1 MFQSEAAERQ
11 KYRMVKM
18 VKTAMLK
25 IQEEGEDVK
34 KDLCDTKHFKRE
46 KEVRE
51 EKSLMSKES
60 VAKRG
65 KTPSKICVKTE
76 EFQSTPE
83 TNPGH

>member
-1 MFQSEAAERQ
+1 M
-11 KYRMVKM
+11 
-18 VKTAMLK
+18 
-25 IQEEGEDVK
+25 
-34 KDLCDTKHFKRE
+34 
-46 KEVRE
+46 RE

-83 TNPGH
+83 TNPGQ

>member
-1 MFQSEAAERQ
+1 MFQSEAEERQ
-11 KYRMVKM
+11 KYRM

-34 KDLCDTKHFKRE
+34 KDLCDTKHFKGE

>member
-1 MFQSEAAERQ
+1 MFQSEAEERQ
-11 KYRMVKM
+11 KYRM